1 MSSNITIVSLSK
13 IRKQVSFQIAVERDI
28 SKLHPYTVENLLDV
42 DKSIHQIR
50 KSLKSVSAILLLYK
64 EQSDQAQYLNAK
76 SLIKSLSKQ
85 YGVVR
90 EPYVYLQT
98 YNRIEKEL
106 KGIDDCDPDELRRHL
121 ELQYQ
126 QTLKG
131 GCGNETIQKG
141 NESILK
147 LTETI
152 TNFEVTS
159 EPKRLKRKLS
169 VSFRKAK
176 KIFIKLKTN
185 SSADDY
191 HEFRKWCKIFY
202 FQQAALHR
210 IGKGRAPKK
219 HLQLYNLTECLGK
232 EHDLQML
239 FEYMVLHFAGLSCT
253 YEPFF
258 KLKIKKLRKKV
269 LALYPKVTNFSDK
282 K

>member
-1 MSSNITIVSLSK
+1 MSSNIKGNRSGKTAK
-13 IRKQVSFQIAVERDI
+13 PVSFQRTVERDI
-28 SKLHPYTVENLLDV
+28 SKLHPFTVENLLDV
-42 DKSIHQIR
+42 DKSIHQLR

-64 EQSDQAQYLNAK
+64 EQFDQTQYINGK

-98 YNRIEKEL
+98 FNRIENEL
-106 KGIDDCDPDELRRHL
+106 KGIGDCNPDELRSHF

-126 QTLKG
+126 QTLNG
-131 GCGNETIQKG
+131 GSGNETIQQG
-141 NESILK
+141 NKSILK
-147 LTETI
+147 LTETL

-159 EPKRLKRKLS
+159 DPKRLRRKLS
-169 VSFRKAK
+169 VSFRRAK
-176 KIFIKLKTN
+176 KLFIKLKTN
-185 SSADDY
+185 SSADDF

-210 IGKGRAPKK
+210 LGKGRAPKK
-219 HLQLYNLTECLGK
+219 NIQLYILTEYLGK

-239 FEYMVLHFAGLSCT
+239 FEYMVLHFAVLSCT

-269 LALYPKVTNFSDK
+269 LALYPKVNYL
-282 K
+282 